1 MMNHLIKILK
11 FISWPVF
18 SGMLVA
24 VVFFQNVQIQQIR
37 ELQQQLA
44 ENLTQQPAQSPIPFS
59 EAIRRAAPAVV
70 SINAT
75 TVNVQ
80 GVEQTSQDRINFYLG
95 EAESLG
101 SGVIVNSEGFI
112 VTNFHVVES
121 LLNMF
126 DTVVTLQDGRS
137 IPAKVVAYDE
147 SNDIAILH
155 INMDNLTPIPF
166 GDPNSL
172 NIGDVVFAIGYPR
185 NIGQSVSQ
193 GIISAINR
201 ADADD
206 MADYFIQT
214 DAAINPGNSGGA
226 LIDRNGNL
234 VGINT
239 SIFSESG
246 SFEGIGFATPANLA
260 MRIMEELVADAVA
273 SNPGYLGVVTGE
285 VLNEET
291 SRLFFGT
298 ADVRG
303 MLVENVEVGG
313 PAERAGL
320 EPGDVITQVEDTP
333 VVDEESIIMEFQNK
347 RPGDRVV
354 VQVYRNGQYLDLPTK
369 LGFGQG
375 DGYSALIILQ
385 HSIDTRQI
393 THAPAGTPAW
403 PTWRQCQ
410 PY

>member
-1 MMNHLIKILK
+1 LTFAMMNQLIKILH

-18 SGMLVA
+18 SGILIAIVI
-24 VVFFQNVQIQQIR
+24 FQFVQIRQLREFQVQFAESSVPTLSQI
-37 ELQQQLA
+37 
-44 ENLTQQPAQSPIPFS
+44 SFS
-59 EAIRRAAPAVV
+59 EAIKKAAPSVV

-80 GVEQTSQDRINFYLG
+80 GVEQTAQDRINFYLG
-95 EAESLG
+95 ERESLG

-137 IPAKVVAYDE
+137 SPAKVVAYDE
-147 SNDIAILH
+147 SNDLAVLH
-155 INMDNLTPIPF
+155 VNMDDLSPIPF
-166 GDPNSL
+166 GDASRL
-172 NIGDVVFAIGYPR
+172 NVGDIVFAIGYPR

-193 GIISAINR
+193 GIISALNKSDTDDP
-201 ADADD
+201 AD
-206 MADYFIQT
+206 FLIQP

-234 VGINT
+234 VGINS

-260 MRIMEELVADAVA
+260 MRVMTELVAESIA

-285 VLNEET
+285 VLNAET
-291 SRLFFGT
+291 STLFFGT
-298 ADVRG
+298 PEVRG
-303 MLVENVEVGG
+303 MLVENIELGG
-313 PAERAGL
+313 PAERAGI
-320 EPGDVITQVEDTP
+320 EPGDVITQVENTP

-347 RPGDRVV
+347 RPGDRVTI
-354 VQVYRNGQYLDLPTK
+354 QVYRRGQYLDLPTT
-369 LGFGQG
+369 LGFGQAMVI
-375 DGYSALIILQ
+375 S
-385 HSIDTRQI
+385 
-393 THAPAGTPAW
+393 P
-403 PTWRQCQ
+403 
-410 PY
+410 